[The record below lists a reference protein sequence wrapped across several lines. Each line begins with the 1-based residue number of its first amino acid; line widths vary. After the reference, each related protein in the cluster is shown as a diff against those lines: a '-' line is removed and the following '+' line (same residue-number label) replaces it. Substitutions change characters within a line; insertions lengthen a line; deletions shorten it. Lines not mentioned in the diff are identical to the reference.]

1 MCRRA
6 VPAQPAGLGCHPRI
20 GLGPPSA
27 NAGSPAPPARTAR
40 PEDFLRPVQRSFQ
53 VAPRAPP
60 GPFAPPPRPATP
72 TPLRPVQRSFQV
84 APRAPPGPYATAPG
98 PTPATRP
105 GPPAASPGSPAAEA
119 SAAVQSVVQL
129 VGRPP
134 RTLATSR

>member
-60 GPFAPPPRPATP
+60 GP
-72 TPLRPVQRSFQV
+72 
-84 APRAPPGPYATAPG
+84 YATAPG

-105 GPPAASPGSPAAEA
+105 GPPAASPGSPAAGA
-119 SAAVQSVVQL
+119 SAAVQSIVQL
-129 VGRPP
+129 VGRAAAHPGDQP
-134 RTLATSR
+134 LGTPSNPAHTRGRNDVSGQGSPG